1 MSYYRINALIQ
12 DIFRRNIMSQ
22 ETGKSRVLTS
32 SEFKRVVKMQQ
43 TNKYAIRNICCL
55 YISYFLG
62 LRAKEIAS
70 LTIGSF
76 VDTSGNLKKEVLLK
90 RKMTKNQV
98 QRRCYLTNDKLK
110 KVVTNYLELRKK
122 TNTYHLD
129 APLILSQKRCAFTP
143 DTMQK
148 LFGRM
153 YRAVGL
159 DGASSHSGRRT
170 FATKLIENG
179 VAITNVQK
187 LLGHKNVQTTTLYI
201 QENPMLLGKISASMS
216 M

>member
-1 MSYYRINALIQ
+1 MSK
-12 DIFRRNIMSQ
+12 

-32 SEFKRVVKMQQ
+32 AEFKRVVKMQES
-43 TNKYAIRNICCL
+43 NKYKLRNICCL

-70 LTIGSF
+70 LRIGTL
-76 VDTSGNLKKEVLLK
+76 VDSSGNLKKEVLLK
-90 RKMTKNQV
+90 RTMTKNAV

-110 KVVTNYLELRKK
+110 KVVTEYLELRKK
-122 TNTYHLD
+122 SHSYHLD
-129 APLILSQKRCAFTP
+129 APLILSQKRCAFSP

-148 LFGRM
+148 LFARM

-170 FATKLIENG
+170 FATKLIDSG

-201 QENPMLLGKISASMS
+201 QENPMVLGKISASMNI
-216 M
+216 

>member
-1 MSYYRINALIQ
+1 MSK
-12 DIFRRNIMSQ
+12 

-70 LTIGSF
+70 LCIGSF

-90 RKMTKNQV
+90 RKMTKNSV

-110 KVVTNYLELRKK
+110 KVVTQYLDYRKN

-148 LFGRM
+148 LFARM

>member
-1 MSYYRINALIQ
+1 MSK
-12 DIFRRNIMSQ
+12 

-98 QRRCYLTNDKLK
+98 QRRWYLTNDKLK
-110 KVVTNYLELRKK
+110 KVVTNYLEPVVRLKK
-122 TNTYHLD
+122 HVE
-129 APLILSQKRCAFTP
+129 S
-143 DTMQK
+143 
-148 LFGRM
+148 
-153 YRAVGL
+153 
-159 DGASSHSGRRT
+159 
-170 FATKLIENG
+170 
-179 VAITNVQK
+179 
-187 LLGHKNVQTTTLYI
+187 
-201 QENPMLLGKISASMS
+201 
-216 M
+216 

>member
-1 MSYYRINALIQ
+1 MSK
-12 DIFRRNIMSQ
+12 

-43 TNKYAIRNICCL
+43 SNKHGIRNTCCL

-70 LTIGSF
+70 LNIGTF
-76 VDTSGNLKKEVLLK
+76 VDTSGNLKKEILLK
-90 RKMTKNQV
+90 RKMTKGSV
-98 QRRCYLTNDKLK
+98 QRRCYLTNEKLK
-110 KVVTNYLELRKK
+110 KVVVEYLELRKK
-122 TNTYHLD
+122 LSSYHVE
-129 APLILSQKRCAFTP
+129 APLILSQKKCSFSP

-153 YRAVGL
+153 YRQVGL

-170 FATKLIENG
+170 FATKLIDDG
-179 VAITNVQK
+179 IALTNVQK
-187 LLGHKNVQTTTLYI
+187 LLGHKNVQTTTGYI
-201 QENPMLLGKISASMS
+201 QENPMLLGKISAGMN

>member
-1 MSYYRINALIQ
+1 MSK
-12 DIFRRNIMSQ
+12 

-43 TNKYAIRNICCL
+43 TNKYGIRNICCL

-70 LTIGSF
+70 LCISSF

-110 KVVTNYLELRKK
+110 KVVTEYLEYRKK
-122 TNTYHLD
+122 TNTYDLD
-129 APLILSQKRCAFTP
+129 APLILSQKRCGFTP

-153 YRAVGL
+153 YSAVGL

-201 QENPMLLGKISASMS
+201 QENPMLLGKISASMNI
-216 M
+216 

>member
-1 MSYYRINALIQ
+1 M
-12 DIFRRNIMSQ
+12 DK

-70 LTIGSF
+70 LCISSF

-90 RKMTKNQV
+90 RKMTKNSV

-110 KVVTNYLELRKK
+110 KVVTQYLDYRKN

-148 LFGRM
+148 LFARM

-179 VAITNVQK
+179 VGIKNVQT
-187 LLGHKNVQTTTLYI
+187 LLGHKSIQTTTLYI
-201 QENPMLLGKISASMS
+201 QENPALLGKISAGMS

>member
-1 MSYYRINALIQ
+1 MSK
-12 DIFRRNIMSQ
+12 

-70 LTIGSF
+70 LCISSF

-90 RKMTKNQV
+90 RKMTKNSV

-110 KVVTNYLELRKK
+110 KVVTEYLELRKK

-179 VAITNVQK
+179 VGIKNVQT
-187 LLGHKNVQTTTLYI
+187 LLGHKSIQTTTLYI
-201 QENPMLLGKISASMS
+201 QENPALLGKISAGMS

>member
-1 MSYYRINALIQ
+1 MSK
-12 DIFRRNIMSQ
+12 

-70 LTIGSF
+70 LCIGSF

-90 RKMTKNQV
+90 RKMTKNSV

-110 KVVTNYLELRKK
+110 KVVTEYLELRKK
-122 TNTYHLD
+122 TSTYHLD
-129 APLILSQKRCAFTP
+129 SPLILSQKRCAFSP

-153 YRAVGL
+153 YSAVGL

-201 QENPMLLGKISASMS
+201 QENPMLLGKITSGMS

>member
-1 MSYYRINALIQ
+1 MSK
-12 DIFRRNIMSQ
+12 

-62 LRAKEIAS
+62 LLAKEIVS
-70 LTIGSF
+70 LCIGSF

-90 RKMTKNQV
+90 RKMTKNSV

-110 KVVTNYLELRKK
+110 KVVTQYLDYRKN

-148 LFGRM
+148 LFARM

-179 VAITNVQK
+179 VGIKNVQT
-187 LLGHKNVQTTTLYI
+187 LLGHKSIQTTTLYI
-201 QENPMLLGKISASMS
+201 QENPALLGKISAGMS

>member
-1 MSYYRINALIQ
+1 MSK
-12 DIFRRNIMSQ
+12 

-70 LTIGSF
+70 LCISSF

-90 RKMTKNQV
+90 RKMTKNAV

-110 KVVTNYLELRKK
+110 KVVTEYLEFRKK
-122 TNTYHLD
+122 NNTYNLD
-129 APLILSQKRCAFTP
+129 APLILSQKRFGFTP

-201 QENPMLLGKISASMS
+201 QENPMLLGKISAGMN

>member
-1 MSYYRINALIQ
+1 MSK
-12 DIFRRNIMSQ
+12 

-32 SEFKRVVKMQQ
+32 SEFKRVEKMQQ

-70 LTIGSF
+70 LCISSF

-90 RKMTKNQV
+90 RKMTKNSV

-110 KVVTNYLELRKK
+110 KVVTEYLELRKK

-148 LFGRM
+148 LFARM

-179 VAITNVQK
+179 VGIKNVQT
-187 LLGHKNVQTTTLYI
+187 LLGHKSIQTTTLYI
-201 QENPMLLGKISASMS
+201 QENPALLGKITASMS

>member
-1 MSYYRINALIQ
+1 MSK
-12 DIFRRNIMSQ
+12 

-32 SEFKRVVKMQQ
+32 SEFKRVEKMQQ

-70 LTIGSF
+70 LCIGSF

-129 APLILSQKRCAFTP
+129 APLILSQKRCSFTP

-201 QENPMLLGKISASMS
+201 QENPMVLGKINAGMN
-216 M
+216 MQN

>member
-1 MSYYRINALIQ
+1 MSK
-12 DIFRRNIMSQ
+12 

-43 TNKYAIRNICCL
+43 SNKYGTRNTCCL

-70 LTIGSF
+70 LNIGTF
-76 VDTSGNLKKEVLLK
+76 VDTFGNIKKEILLK
-90 RKMTKNQV
+90 RKMTKGSV
-98 QRRCYLTNDKLK
+98 QRRFYLTNDKFK
-110 KVVTNYLELRKK
+110 KVVTEYLEIRKAS
-122 TNTYHLD
+122 NSYHLD
-129 APLILSQKRCAFTP
+129 ATLIMSQKRYGFTP

-153 YRAVGL
+153 YRQVGL

-170 FATKLIENG
+170 FATKLIDDGIEL
-179 VAITNVQK
+179 TNVQK
-187 LLGHKNVQTTTLYI
+187 LLGHKNVQTTTGYI
-201 QENPMLLGKISASMS
+201 QENPLLLGKISAGMN

>member
-1 MSYYRINALIQ
+1 MSK
-12 DIFRRNIMSQ
+12 

-32 SEFKRVVKMQQ
+32 SEFKRVEKMQQ

-129 APLILSQKRCAFTP
+129 SPLILS
-143 DTMQK
+143 
-148 LFGRM
+148 
-153 YRAVGL
+153 
-159 DGASSHSGRRT
+159 
-170 FATKLIENG
+170 
-179 VAITNVQK
+179 
-187 LLGHKNVQTTTLYI
+187 
-201 QENPMLLGKISASMS
+201 
-216 M
+216 

>member
-1 MSYYRINALIQ
+1 MSK
-12 DIFRRNIMSQ
+12 

-32 SEFKRVVKMQQ
+32 SEFKRVVNMQKS
-43 TNKYAIRNICCL
+43 NKHGIRNTCCL

-70 LTIGSF
+70 LRISSF

-90 RKMTKNQV
+90 RNMTKNSV

-110 KVVTNYLELRKK
+110 KVVTEYLELRKK

-129 APLILSQKRCAFTP
+129 ATLILSQKRCAFTP

-179 VAITNVQK
+179 VALTNVQK

>member
-1 MSYYRINALIQ
+1 MSK
-12 DIFRRNIMSQ
+12 

-43 TNKYAIRNICCL
+43 TNKYGIRNICCL

-70 LTIGSF
+70 LCISSF

-90 RKMTKNQV
+90 RKMTKNSV

-110 KVVTNYLELRKK
+110 KVVTQYLDYRKN

-148 LFGRM
+148 LFARM

-179 VAITNVQK
+179 VGIKNVQT
-187 LLGHKNVQTTTLYI
+187 LLGHKSIQTTTLYI
-201 QENPMLLGKISASMS
+201 QENPALLGKISASMS

>member
-1 MSYYRINALIQ
+1 M
-12 DIFRRNIMSQ
+12 DK

-43 TNKYAIRNICCL
+43 TNKYGIRNICCL

-70 LTIGSF
+70 LCISSF

-90 RKMTKNQV
+90 RKMTKNSV
-98 QRRCYLTNDKLK
+98 QRRCYLTSDKLK
-110 KVVTNYLELRKK
+110 KVVTEYLDYRKK

-187 LLGHKNVQTTTLYI
+187 LLGHKNVQTITLYI

>member
-1 MSYYRINALIQ
+1 MSK
-12 DIFRRNIMSQ
+12 

-32 SEFKRVVKMQQ
+32 AEFKRVVKMQQ
-43 TNKYAIRNICCL
+43 TNKYAIRNVCCL

-70 LTIGSF
+70 LCISSF

-90 RKMTKNQV
+90 RKMTKNSV

-110 KVVTNYLELRKK
+110 KIVTQYLEYRKS
-122 TNTYHLD
+122 TSSYHLD

-148 LFGRM
+148 LFARM

-179 VAITNVQK
+179 VGIKNVQT
-187 LLGHKNVQTTTLYI
+187 LLGHKSIQTTTLYI
-201 QENPMLLGKISASMS
+201 QENPALLGKITASMS

>member
-12 DIFRRNIMSQ
+12 DIFWRFIMSQ

-70 LTIGSF
+70 LCIGSF

-90 RKMTKNQV
+90 RKMTKNSV

-110 KVVTNYLELRKK
+110 KVVTQYLDYRKN

-201 QENPMLLGKISASMS
+201 QENPMLLGKITSGMS

>member
-1 MSYYRINALIQ
+1 MSK
-12 DIFRRNIMSQ
+12 

-43 TNKYAIRNICCL
+43 SNKHGIRNICCL

-70 LTIGSF
+70 LNIGTF
-76 VDTSGNLKKEVLLK
+76 VDTSGNLKKEILLK
-90 RKMTKNQV
+90 RKMTKGSV

-110 KVVTNYLELRKK
+110 KVVTEYLEIRKAS
-122 TNTYHLD
+122 NSYHLD
-129 APLILSQKRCAFTP
+129 APLIMSQKGYGFTL

-153 YRAVGL
+153 YRQVGL
-159 DGASSHSGRRT
+159 D
-170 FATKLIENG
+170 
-179 VAITNVQK
+179 
-187 LLGHKNVQTTTLYI
+187 
-201 QENPMLLGKISASMS
+201 SASALDTLFCMRLVV
-216 M
+216 

>member
-1 MSYYRINALIQ
+1 MSK
-12 DIFRRNIMSQ
+12 

-90 RKMTKNQV
+90 RKMTKNSV

-201 QENPMLLGKISASMS
+201 QENPMLLGKITSGMS